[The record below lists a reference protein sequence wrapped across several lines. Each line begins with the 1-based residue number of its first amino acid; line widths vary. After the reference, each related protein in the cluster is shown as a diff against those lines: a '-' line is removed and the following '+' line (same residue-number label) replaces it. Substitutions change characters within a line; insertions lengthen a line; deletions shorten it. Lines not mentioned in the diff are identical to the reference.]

1 MKKLYLPLVIAGN
14 LLLIGCNRN
23 AKSTSEKFNALPP
36 AVQQTI
42 RAEAS
47 NAEIAAISS
56 RNRNGANTWKVRF
69 KDPEKNP
76 QIEVAS
82 DGRLINTD
90 AARPAST
97 GGALTPTGATAT
109 KLTALPE
116 AAQKTILSKA
126 PDAPIAGITR
136 RAKDGKTIY
145 EIEFTQPGTNSTL
158 QVAQDGTLVQDLQKK
173 ENQPTFPNAVP

>member
-47 NAEIAAISS
+47 NAEIVAISS
-56 RNRNGANTWKVRF
+56 KNRNGANGANTWEVRF

-90 AARPAST
+90 ATRPAST

-136 RAKDGKTIY
+136 CAKDGKTIY

-158 QVAQDGTLVQDLQKK
+158 QVAQDGT
-173 ENQPTFPNAVP
+173 